1 MKVDNVY
8 HILDI
13 AERFNAPHLKAV
25 ASGILGNN
33 AHGFLFS
40 SAGANSLASL
50 NDVLDSTV
58 SQMLTV
64 RNVCNVLSL
73 ADEHK
78 AGRIKRLAI
87 EFMHKNIQSV
97 MNTEGWKSLV
107 TEEPN
112 LVVDFLLRR
121 YDQPQNEAEQLEHAS
136 LDKQSSSSSSKSPD
150 QKPQKQKLFWGKRS
164 SSST

>member
-40 SAGANSLASL
+40 STGANSLASL

-97 MNTEGWKSLV
+97 MNTEGWKDLV

-136 LDKQSSSSSSKSPD
+136 LDKQPSSSRSTSPD
-150 QKPQKQKLFWGKRS
+150 QKAQKQKSSLWGGKRS
-164 SSST
+164 ST

>member
-97 MNTEGWKSLV
+97 MNTEGWKNLV

-112 LVVDFLLRR
+112 LVVDFLK
-121 YDQPQNEAEQLEHAS
+121 YDQLAEQVAKQMEHAS
-136 LDKQSSSSSSKSPD
+136 LDKQPSGSRSTSPD
-150 QKPQKQKLFWGKRS
+150 QKAQKQKSSLWGGKRS
-164 SSST
+164 ST